1 MLILNSLP
9 FCIGPHCLSKKRP
22 SPSLIGHNELLF
34 SSDEDPYQGKW
45 TNCWGWGV
53 FGPAKL
59 CDTLAVEVGGER
71 KLLFLDIYHI
81 LDAVPGLF
89 NVLSPG

>member
-9 FCIGPHCLSKKRP
+9 FCIGAHCFSKKRP
-22 SPSLIGHNELLF
+22 SPSLIGRNELLF

-45 TNCWGWGV
+45 TNCRGWGV

-59 CDTLAVEVGGER
+59 CDTLAGRGEVVTIFEYR
-71 KLLFLDIYHI
+71 I
-81 LDAVPGLF
+81 LDTVPGLF
-89 NVLSPG
+89 NILSPG